1 MRINLT
7 LLKLVFASGF
17 LIFTTSN
24 MALAG
29 SNAHKYI
36 GLVTKSASDTPAK
49 RGYMPTA
56 LRESLVAAAHA
67 SYTADATDDLGDMQL
82 HVGHVFHAID
92 PTQQPLGPGLGYGL
106 IKAAQNVIEG
116 MTLAVEGGD
125 ASRNVKLHAKHII
138 ASSQNAIKYSRLA
151 LIEADAILEA
161 EDAAEAA
168 PHAINFAKYTKAAFT
183 GIDINGDGKIS
194 WKNGE
199 GGMKVADKH
208 LGLMLDGEGLK
219 R

>member
-1 MRINLT
+1 MRQNLT
-7 LLKLVFASGF
+7 LLKLICASVF
-17 LIFTTSN
+17 LTFTTSN
-24 MALAG
+24 MVLAG
-29 SNAHKYI
+29 SDAHKYL
-36 GLVTKSASDTPAK
+36 GLVSKSASDTPAK

-82 HVGHVFHAID
+82 HVGHVLHAID
-92 PTQQPLGPGLGYGL
+92 PAQEPSGPGLGYGL
-106 IKAAQNVIEG
+106 IKAAQNIIES

-125 ASRNVKLHAKHII
+125 ASRNLKLHAKHII
-138 ASSQNAIKYSRLA
+138 ATSQNAIDRSRLA

-168 PHAINFAKYTKAAFT
+168 PHAIKFAEHTKAAFI
-183 GIDINGDGKIS
+183 GMDIDGDGKIS

-199 GGMKVADKH
+199 GGMKTADKH
-208 LGLMLDGEGLK
+208 LGLLLDGEGLK

>member
-1 MRINLT
+1 MRLNLT
-7 LLKLVFASGF
+7 HIKLIFASTF
-17 LIFTTSN
+17 LIFATSN
-24 MALAG
+24 MVLAG
-29 SNAHKYI
+29 SNAHKYL
-36 GLVTKSASDTPAK
+36 GLVSKSASDTPAK

-67 SYTADATDDLGDMQL
+67 SYTADAIDDLGDMQL
-82 HVGHVFHAID
+82 HVGHVLHAID
-92 PTQQPLGPGLGYGL
+92 PIQEPSGPGLGYGL
-106 IKAAQNVIEG
+106 IKAAENIIES

-125 ASRNVKLHAKHII
+125 ASRNLKLHAKHII
-138 ASSQNAIKYSRLA
+138 ATSQNAIDRSRLA

-168 PHAINFAKYTKAAFT
+168 PHAIKFAEHTKAAFI
-183 GIDINGDGKIS
+183 GVDIDGDGNIS

-199 GGMKVADKH
+199 GGMKIADKH
-208 LGLMLDGEGLK
+208 LGLLLDGEGLK